1 MSSVE
6 PVEDWK
12 FVASSIDHTILK
24 PDATRATV
32 EKVCREAMQ
41 YRFHSVCIQPCNIAF
56 VRSILRGSGVK
67 TASVMA
73 FPQGATQTSVK
84 RFEAWQ
90 ALLSGAQE
98 LDMVLNVGALKSGDS
113 DYVRNDIRGVT
124 RVAHDHGAIVKV
136 IIETSLLTKDEKVHA
151 CELAAAARADFVKT
165 STGFAG
171 GGATVEDVALMRS
184 VVGPE
189 IGVKASGG
197 IRTGADALAMLKAGA
212 NRLGASASVQL
223 FYCFC

>member
-1 MSSVE
+1 VE

-24 PDATRATV
+24 PDATRAAV

-212 NRLGASASVQL
+212 NRLGASASVQIVKEL
-223 FYCFC
+223 GAE